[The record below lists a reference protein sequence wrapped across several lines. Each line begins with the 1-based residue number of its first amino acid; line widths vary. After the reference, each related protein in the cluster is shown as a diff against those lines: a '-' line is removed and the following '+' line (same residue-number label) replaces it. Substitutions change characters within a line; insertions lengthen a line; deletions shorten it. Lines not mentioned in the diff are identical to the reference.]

1 MPAYADVFQ
10 RVEKKY
16 RLDAA
21 RRAALEEGL
30 AAALAPDGYGRA
42 CITSLY
48 LDTPERTL
56 IDRSLE
62 KPPYKEKLRL
72 RAYGEPAGRALAAA
86 FAGGAGLAA
95 PAAVSGGAGLAAPA
109 AADLGMPVFLE
120 IKKKFRGVV
129 YKRRVSLSLG
139 AAVAYLDGVPYEEAC
154 AARPLADAAL
164 QQASLAPRSRQI
176 ARELDA
182 ALVRHGRLAPSMA
195 IRCERVAWAPRDSA
209 EAGPRVTFDDR
220 LVFLDF
226 RSGLPPS
233 SGPDGAL
240 SLGSNAAALPGPDGA
255 APLGPASVPLAPAP
269 APAPALA
276 WHSVIPAAEA
286 IMEIKNAGPYPRWLA
301 ALLADA
307 RAYPA
312 SFSKYGAA
320 YQLAA
325 KATFSAENG
334 TDWRFGT
341 VQASRPSPGSGV
353 SPGQI
358 FGERQNPPQGRQI
371 APESSPPPYQNA
383 NQCHPRPKNWRSL
396 VKGGRCA

>member
-72 RAYGEPAGRALAAA
+72 RAYGESAGRALAAA

-95 PAAVSGGAGLAAPA
+95 PAAV
-109 AADLGMPVFLE
+109 DLGMPVFLE

-195 IRCERVAWAPRDSA
+195 IRCERVAWAPRESA

-226 RSGLPPS
+226 RSDLPPS

-240 SLGSNAAALPGPDGA
+240 SLGSNAAALPGPDGV
-255 APLGPASVPLAPAP
+255 APLGPASVPPAP
-269 APAPALA
+269 DSASALA

-341 VQASRPSPGSGV
+341 VQASRPSPSSGV

-358 FGERQNPPQGRQI
+358 FGERQNHPQGQQI
-371 APESSPPPYQNA
+371 TPESSLPPYQNA

>member
-95 PAAVSGGAGLAAPA
+95 PAAV
-109 AADLGMPVFLE
+109 DLGMPVFLE

-226 RSGLPPS
+226 RSGLSPS

-240 SLGSNAAALPGPDGA
+240 PLGSNAAALPGPDGV
-255 APLGPASVPLAPAP
+255 APLGSASVPLAPDSAS
-269 APAPALA
+269 ALA
-276 WHSVIPAAEA
+276 WHPVIPAAEA

-341 VQASRPSPGSGV
+341 VQAGRPSPSSGV

-371 APESSPPPYQNA
+371 APESSLPPYQNA

>member
-1 MPAYADVFQ
+1 MPAYAGVFQ

-30 AAALAPDGYGRA
+30 ATALAPDGYGRA

-48 LDTPERTL
+48 LDTPDRAL

-72 RAYGEPAGRALAAA
+72 RAYGEPAGAALAAA
-86 FAGGAGLAA
+86 FAGGAGTAA
-95 PAAVSGGAGLAAPA
+95 PADGSGV
-109 AADLGMPVFLE
+109 PVFLE

-240 SLGSNAAALPGPDGA
+240 SLGSNAAALPGPDGV
-255 APLGPASVPLAPAP
+255 APLGSASVPLAPDSAS
-269 APAPALA
+269 ALA
-276 WHSVIPAAEA
+276 WHPVIPAAEA

>member
-1 MPAYADVFQ
+1 M
-10 RVEKKY
+10 
-16 RLDAA
+16 
-21 RRAALEEGL
+21 
-30 AAALAPDGYGRA
+30 APDGYGRA

-86 FAGGAGLAA
+86 FAGGAGLAV

-240 SLGSNAAALPGPDGA
+240 SLGSNAAALPGPDGV
-255 APLGPASVPLAPAP
+255 APLGSASVPLAPDSAS
-269 APAPALA
+269 ALA
-276 WHSVIPAAEA
+276 WHPVIPAAEA

>member
-195 IRCERVAWAPRDSA
+195 FAASAWPGRHATRRRPDRASPLTTAWSSSTSAPTSRRLPAPTARYPSA
-209 EAGPRVTFDDR
+209 PMPRRSLAPTAWR
-220 LVFLDF
+220 L
-226 RSGLPPS
+226 SALPPCR
-233 SGPDGAL
+233 L
-240 SLGSNAAALPGPDGA
+240 LPIP
-255 APLGPASVPLAPAP
+255 PPP
-269 APAPALA
+269 
-276 WHSVIPAAEA
+276 WHGIP
-286 IMEIKNAGPYPRWLA
+286 
-301 ALLADA
+301 
-307 RAYPA
+307 
-312 SFSKYGAA
+312 
-320 YQLAA
+320 
-325 KATFSAENG
+325 
-334 TDWRFGT
+334 
-341 VQASRPSPGSGV
+341 
-353 SPGQI
+353 
-358 FGERQNPPQGRQI
+358 
-371 APESSPPPYQNA
+371 SSPPPRPSWRSRTPA
-383 NQCHPRPKNWRSL
+383 PTRAGSRPSSPTPAPTPRPSPSTARPISWLRKPCFPPKMALIGVSVRCRPADPLQALAFPQVRFSVSAKIPLKAGKSPPNRPRHRTKTPISAIRARKTGARS
-396 VKGGRCA
+396 

>member
-10 RVEKKY
+10 RVEKTY

-240 SLGSNAAALPGPDGA
+240 PLGSNAAALPGPDGV
-255 APLGPASVPLAPAP
+255 APLGSASVPLAPDSAS
-269 APAPALA
+269 ALA
-276 WHSVIPAAEA
+276 WHPVIPAAEA

-341 VQASRPSPGSGV
+341 VQAGRPSPSSGV
-353 SPGQI
+353 SPVQI
-358 FGERQNPPQGRQI
+358 FGERQNPPQGRQN
-371 APESSPPPYQNA
+371 AP
-383 NQCHPRPKNWRSL
+383 
-396 VKGGRCA
+396 

>member
-95 PAAVSGGAGLAAPA
+95 PAAV
-109 AADLGMPVFLE
+109 DLGMPVFLE

-220 LVFLDF
+220 LVFLDL
-226 RSGLPPS
+226 RSGLSPS

-255 APLGPASVPLAPAP
+255 APLGPASVSPAP
-269 APAPALA
+269 DSASALA
-276 WHSVIPAAEA
+276 WHPVIPAAEA

-301 ALLADA
+301 ALLADV

-341 VQASRPSPGSGV
+341 VQAGRPSPGSGV

-358 FGERQNPPQGRQI
+358 FCERQNPPQGRQI
-371 APESSPPPYQNA
+371 APESSLPPYQNA

>member
-195 IRCERVAWAPRDSA
+195 IRCERVAWAPRESA

-226 RSGLPPS
+226 RFGLSPS

-255 APLGPASVPLAPAP
+255 APLGPASVPLAPDSAS
-269 APAPALA
+269 ALA
-276 WHSVIPAAEA
+276 WHPVIPAAEA

-301 ALLADA
+301 ALLADV

-341 VQASRPSPGSGV
+341 VQASRPSPSSGV

-358 FGERQNPPQGRQI
+358 FCERQNPPQGRQI
-371 APESSPPPYQNA
+371 APESPPPPYQNA

>member
-1 MPAYADVFQ
+1 MPAYAGVFQ

-30 AAALAPDGYGRA
+30 ATALAPDGYGRA

-48 LDTPERTL
+48 LDTPDRAL

-72 RAYGEPAGRALAAA
+72 RAYGEPAGAALAAA
-86 FAGGAGLAA
+86 FAGGAGTAA
-95 PAAVSGGAGLAAPA
+95 PADGSGV
-109 AADLGMPVFLE
+109 PVFLE

-129 YKRRVSLSLG
+129 YKRRVGLSLG
-139 AAVAYLDGVPYEEAC
+139 AAVAYLGGAPYEEAC
-154 AARPLADAAL
+154 AAYPQADAAL
-164 QQASLAPRSRQI
+164 QEASLASRSRQI

-182 ALVRHGRLAPSMA
+182 ALVRHGRLTPSMA

-220 LVFLDF
+220 LAFLDF
-226 RSGLPPS
+226 R
-233 SGPDGAL
+233 
-240 SLGSNAAALPGPDGA
+240 PDGA
-255 APLGPASVPLAPAP
+255 ASPGSDGASLLGSGGAASPDPAP
-269 APAPALA
+269 DPVLALA
-276 WHSVIPAAEA
+276 WRPVIPADEA
-286 IMEIKNAGPYPRWLA
+286 IMEIKNAGPYPRWLS

-325 KATFSAENG
+325 KATFPTENG
-334 TDWRFGT
+334 ADWRFGT
-341 VQASRPSPGSGV
+341 VQAGQLSPSSGV

-371 APESSPPPYQNA
+371 APESPPPPYQNA
-383 NQCHPRPKNWRSL
+383 NQCHPRPKNWRSPM
-396 VKGGRCA
+396 KGGRCA